1 MKIKIRE
8 NQMEEIEDIRPEYPY
23 TCHHVQMRDT
33 KVPWHWHEELEFDRV
48 LKGKILL
55 RTAGRTAEFGPGEGF
70 FTNSNVL
77 VSIEGDQETV
87 IKSHLFHPVFLSG
100 HYHSIFE
107 TKYINPV
114 LHNRKLEIIELRGK
128 TPSQKEILTLLQKA
142 ERLWNETDQELTI
155 RNIFSDI
162 WLALLEEISHL
173 HTGKIAVSSQDQERL
188 LSMIT
193 YMQEHFAE
201 KVSLEQVAAA
211 AMISVRECIRCCK
224 KGIGMTPYEYLLDY
238 RLEMAKKMLKQ
249 TDRSVLDIANDTG
262 FSSSAYFGKIFRRN
276 LGMTPVEFRNLSVFN
291 AGSS

>member
-114 LHNRKLEIIELRGK
+114 LHNRKLEIIELRGN

-249 TDRSVLDIANDTG
+249 TNRSVLDIANDTG
-262 FSSSAYFGKIFRRN
+262 FSSSAYFGKIFRRS